1 MAGSRFVQTLL
12 DKSLSFNR
20 SWSTTTKAIHTSGI
34 SDGGCWFRSRH
45 VDWEGTTQIAPLPV
59 STEQNASLATLS
71 R

>member
-1 MAGSRFVQTLL
+1 MTGLPSVQTLL
-12 DKSLSFNR
+12 DKSLPFSR
-20 SWSTTTKAIHTSGI
+20 CWCTTNKVIHASGI

-45 VDWEGTTQIAPLPV
+45 VDWEGTTKIAPLPV